1 MTDDLRKRRN
11 TIIAASV
18 GAFLLPLAG
27 LVGAMLFYSSKDRDA
42 ANTVLGAAA
51 AGIVFYILVLVVL

>member
-27 LVGAMLFYSSKDRDA
+27 LVGAMLFYSSEDRDA
-42 ANTVLGAAA
+42 ANTVFGAAA
-51 AGIVFYILVLVVL
+51 AGIVFYALVLVML